1 MPGVP
6 SGRGCD
12 GCRKQKKKCDQA
24 KPSCARC
31 TRLSIPCVGG
41 GKQRYKFKVQVLE
54 QQGSTA
60 LVAKE
65 TCVQVNPLALVPR
78 NRTGTIAAVFISKLQ
93 VTDVRYDINC
103 YGTFLQRLPER
114 LGKSK
119 ALDASVDAFST
130 ALTTLHSDGNELRAL
145 SKYGGALNA
154 LRDSLDDPSQSTTID
169 TMCAIYLIMVVQGW
183 IGKTD
188 PNTST
193 HAEGLSHL
201 LQAASTRNWRGAFE
215 TEIIVT
221 MCIPVI
227 IEGMVNPRI
236 KLQPWLGDLMDKFRI
251 PQPFGPE
258 PPDQEKKERDNSNVF
273 PSLRLRNLA
282 RFPDFL
288 QEPELHHLDILSAY
302 HMLRF
307 DCRKLHLRSKAP
319 LPEDMSSGRAISAM
333 RLNHGYRVA
342 YAMAAS
348 LALMLNMIL
357 QGFDPLDSTLARE
370 SVSCINEL
378 LHIAEDS
385 FCLRPLGSNYIP
397 IGLSIAW
404 AATDVAEL
412 RTSTMTML
420 LEYQLDF
427 LTTNWVEKAHW
438 WKAKFKEAHLRI
450 LEHEA
455 SVPPDF
461 DWDREVEEVD
471 LSSNECAIQ

>member
-12 GCRKQKKKCDQA
+12 GCRKQKKKVRPQSLTHRRPAPTLTPPQCDQA

-169 TMCAIYLIMVVQGW
+169 TMCAIYLIMVVQVRRLAPTR
-183 IGKTD
+183 KKPTD
-188 PNTST
+188 
-193 HAEGLSHL
+193 A
-201 LQAASTRNWRGAFE
+201 
-215 TEIIVT
+215 V
-221 MCIPVI
+221 
-227 IEGMVNPRI
+227 
-236 KLQPWLGDLMDKFRI
+236 
-251 PQPFGPE
+251 
-258 PPDQEKKERDNSNVF
+258 
-273 PSLRLRNLA
+273 
-282 RFPDFL
+282 
-288 QEPELHHLDILSAY
+288 
-302 HMLRF
+302 
-307 DCRKLHLRSKAP
+307 
-319 LPEDMSSGRAISAM
+319 
-333 RLNHGYRVA
+333 YRV
-342 YAMAAS
+342 
-348 LALMLNMIL
+348 
-357 QGFDPLDSTLARE
+357 G
-370 SVSCINEL
+370 
-378 LHIAEDS
+378 
-385 FCLRPLGSNYIP
+385 
-397 IGLSIAW
+397 
-404 AATDVAEL
+404 
-412 RTSTMTML
+412 
-420 LEYQLDF
+420 
-427 LTTNWVEKAHW
+427 
-438 WKAKFKEAHLRI
+438 
-450 LEHEA
+450 
-455 SVPPDF
+455 
-461 DWDREVEEVD
+461 
-471 LSSNECAIQ
+471 

>member
-1 MPGVP
+1 
-6 SGRGCD
+6 
-12 GCRKQKKKCDQA
+12 
-24 KPSCARC
+24 
-31 TRLSIPCVGG
+31 
-41 GKQRYKFKVQVLE
+41 
-54 QQGSTA
+54 
-60 LVAKE
+60 
-65 TCVQVNPLALVPR
+65 
-78 NRTGTIAAVFISKLQ
+78 
-93 VTDVRYDINC
+93 
-103 YGTFLQRLPER
+103 
-114 LGKSK
+114 
-119 ALDASVDAFST
+119 
-130 ALTTLHSDGNELRAL
+130 
-145 SKYGGALNA
+145 
-154 LRDSLDDPSQSTTID
+154 
-169 TMCAIYLIMVVQGW
+169 
-183 IGKTD
+183 
-188 PNTST
+188 
-193 HAEGLSHL
+193 
-201 LQAASTRNWRGAFE
+201 
-215 TEIIVT
+215 
-221 MCIPVI
+221 
-227 IEGMVNPRI
+227 MVNPRI